1 MMDKVSASDL
11 LAQLRAMAAKANTD
25 LKTGTQDNQ
34 TADFGALLKGAIE
47 HVNDTQM
54 KASALE
60 KSFEQGDSN
69 VNLVEVMVALQK
81 ANVSFAAMT
90 EVRNKLVSAY
100 KDIMSMSI

>member
-1 MMDKVSASDL
+1 MMDKIGASDL
-11 LAQLRAMAAKANTD
+11 LAQLKAMAAKANSDVKPSGQGSEST
-25 LKTGTQDNQ
+25 
-34 TADFGALLKGAIE
+34 DFGALLKGAIE

-54 KASALE
+54 KAGQLE
-60 KSFEQGDSN
+60 KSFETGDPN

>member
-1 MMDKVSASDL
+1 MDKVSASDL
-11 LAQLRAMAAKANTD
+11 LAQLRAMAARANTD
-25 LKTGTQDNQ
+25 FKAGAQDSQ
-34 TADFGALLKGAIE
+34 TVDFGALLKGAME

-54 KASALE
+54 KAYDLE
-60 KSFEQGDSN
+60 KSFEQGDPN

-81 ANVSFAAMT
+81 ANVSFAAVT

>member
-1 MMDKVSASDL
+1 MDKVSASDL
-11 LAQLRAMAAKANTD
+11 LAQLRAMAAKANAD
-25 LKTGTQDNQ
+25 FKTSGPQDGP

-54 KASALE
+54 QASALE

-69 VNLVEVMVALQK
+69 INLVEVMVALQK